1 MEFTAERFS
10 GHESFVCRYGWL
22 RKVFDAVHA
31 SSDILR
37 KDAEATERLGIGRNM
52 VRSLQFWGEATGV
65 IQVAPGD
72 AKGHV
77 AGPTG
82 RLLFSDGGWDPF
94 LEKPESLWLLHWW
107 ICANANIAAWNVVFG
122 DVSMARFEK
131 ADVIARLT
139 KRGAGNTRALAQ
151 STVEQ
156 HTSIFLQSYVRTSDS
171 ADDSLWC
178 PLQDLKLIRAVPSRT
193 GATIYDCSVA
203 SPIGLSVRVFTAA
216 LVHLFRIQSSNRR
229 SLPVHELVQSTLS
242 PGAIFRLDEPRLYDF
257 LQQTE
262 SLTDGAIRLID
273 TADTQSVV
281 CDEQLLSSGDNI
293 FSLLDVQAHV

>member
-22 RKVFDAVHA
+22 RKVFDAVNA
-31 SSDILR
+31 SPEILK

-65 IQVAPGD
+65 IQVARGD
-72 AKGHV
+72 GKGHV

-82 RLLFSDGGWDPF
+82 RLLFNDGGWDPF

-107 ICANANIAAWNVVFG
+107 LSANANIAAWNVVFG

-131 ADVIARLT
+131 ADVVAKLT
-139 KRGAGNTRALAQ
+139 QRGAGNARALAQ

-156 HTSIFLQSYVRTSDS
+156 HTSIFLQSYVRTNEST
-171 ADDSLWC
+171 DDSLWC
-178 PLQDLKLIRAVPSRT
+178 PLQDLKLVRPVPSRT
-193 GATIYDCSVA
+193 GATIYDSSVA

-216 LVHLFRIQSSNRR
+216 LAHFFRMQSSKRK
-229 SLPVHELVQSTLS
+229 SLPMHELALAKLS

-262 SLTDGAIRLID
+262 CLTGGAIRLID

-281 CDEQLLSSGDNI
+281 CDEKLLSSAESI
-293 FSLLDVQAHV
+293 FSLLDVIAHV